1 MSNPITGK
9 QLWEIL
15 VPASDGR
22 GNRLLINHHRI
33 WDEKVRKLTGGGMT
47 ISAPAKGEWVN
58 GKEGS
63 AILREP
69 MIPVRLL
76 TDRITID
83 KVATMTME
91 HYDQKAVLYYMVS
104 DTVYMLEKE

>member
-1 MSNPITGK
+1 MSNLVTGK
-9 QLWEIL
+9 QMWEIL
-15 VPASDGR
+15 VPASDGK
-22 GNRLLINHHRI
+22 GTLLLVNHHRL
-33 WDEKVRKLTGGGMT
+33 WDEKVRNLTGGGMT
-47 ISAPAKGEWVN
+47 ISAPAKGEWVD

-76 TDRITID
+76 TDKVTID
-83 KVATMTME
+83 RIAIMTME
-91 HYDQKAVLYYMVS
+91 HYHQKAVLYYMVS